1 MASIRQI
8 AESTGVSVA
17 TVSRALNNRPEVSVE
32 MRDRVWAEAE
42 RVGYRLNA
50 RSRATNLIGL
60 AYPGRPVNAEFGGF
74 DAAIVSGVTRGVNE
88 ARFDVALVNIDR
100 DKLPNE
106 TFSQFFRR
114 KGLQGVVL
122 RSFADTRH
130 ICEAI
135 ADEGFPSVVVADR
148 FENPRVNYIYS
159 DSYGQ
164 SCHAVEH
171 LIHLGHRRIGM
182 CIHMVADSD
191 HADRRR
197 AYEQTL
203 QAHGIPLDPSLT
215 VEVIGDMAG
224 GAAGL
229 NRLMSLPQ
237 PPTALYLTD
246 PLATLGALR
255 RALELSID
263 IPGDLSI
270 VGFDDSAVRKMAYP
284 VYTAVCQDAMAL
296 GVKAAEWLTR
306 RLSNSAETTFRVKI
320 NTMFEVNQTTG
331 VPPETAVRI
340 LPDGQRLEVR

>member
-1 MASIRQI
+1 MASVRQI

-17 TVSRALNNRPEVSVE
+17 TVSRALNNRPEVSAE

-42 RVGYRLNA
+42 RVGYRHNA

-60 AYPGRPVNAEFGGF
+60 AYPGKPVNAEFGGF

-135 ADEGFPSVVVADR
+135 ADEGFPSVVIADR
-148 FENPRVNYIYS
+148 FDNPRVNFIYS

-164 SCHAVEH
+164 SQQAVEH
-171 LIHLGHRRIGM
+171 LIHLGHQRIGL
-182 CIHMVADSD
+182 CIHMVADTD

-203 QAHGIPLDPSLT
+203 SAHVVRLDPSLI

-224 GAAGL
+224 GAAGV
-229 NRLMSLPQ
+229 NRLMSLPH
-237 PPTALYLTD
+237 PPTAIFLTD

-255 RALELSID
+255 RALELNID
-263 IPGDLSI
+263 VPGDLSI
-270 VGFDDSAVRKMAYP
+270 IGFDDSDVRQMAYP
-284 VYTAVCQDAMAL
+284 VYTAVCQDAATL
-296 GVKAAEWLTR
+296 GFKAAEWLTR
-306 RLSNSAETTFRVKI
+306 RLHHRAEETFRVKV

-331 VPPETAVRI
+331 VPPETTVRI
-340 LPDGQRLEVR
+340 LPDGQRLETH

>member
-1 MASIRQI
+1 MASVRQI

-17 TVSRALNNRPEVSVE
+17 TVSRALNNRPEVSAE

-42 RVGYRLNA
+42 RMGYRLNS

-60 AYPGRPVNAEFGGF
+60 AYPGKPVNAEFGGF

-88 ARFDVALVNIDR
+88 GRFDVALVNMDR

-106 TFSQFFRR
+106 SFSQFFRR

-148 FENPRVNYIYS
+148 FDNPRVNYIYS
-159 DSYGQ
+159 DSYNQ
-164 SCHAVEH
+164 SQHAVEH
-171 LIHLGHRRIGM
+171 LIHLGHKRIGL
-182 CIHMVADSD
+182 CIHLVADSD
-191 HADRRR
+191 HADRRKG
-197 AYEQTL
+197 YEQTL
-203 QAHGIPLDPSLT
+203 QAHGVRIDPALT

-224 GAAGL
+224 GAAAL
-229 NRLMSLPQ
+229 TRLMSLPQ
-237 PPTALYLTD
+237 PPTAIFLTD

-255 RALELSID
+255 RALELNID
-263 IPGDLSI
+263 VPGDLSI
-270 VGFDDSAVRKMAYP
+270 VGFDDSDVRKMAYP
-284 VYTAVCQDAMAL
+284 VYTAVCQDAVSL

-306 RLSNSAETTFRVKI
+306 RLHNRAEETFRVRV
-320 NTMFEVNQTTG
+320 NTIFEVNQTTG
-331 VPPETAVRI
+331 APPATTVRI
-340 LPDGQRLEVR
+340 LPDGQRLEAH